1 MVVYKHWNLSNQT
14 LTVDQVE
21 LDGES
26 SVDVGGGGHTL
37 GGTYRRGPPGKAVLC
52 VTRGRG
58 VRYHF
63 LAGAIPTDI
72 YNGSQQGFS
81 CTHTAELCKY
91 GVFPL

>member
-37 GGTYRRGPPGKAVLC
+37 GATY
-52 VTRGRG
+52 
-58 VRYHF
+58 
-63 LAGAIPTDI
+63 
-72 YNGSQQGFS
+72 
-81 CTHTAELCKY
+81 
-91 GVFPL
+91 

>member
-1 MVVYKHWNLSNQT
+1 MIVYKHWNLSNET

-26 SVDVGGGGHTL
+26 SVDVGGGGHGL

-52 VTRGRG
+52 VPRGWRVG
-58 VRYHF
+58 YHF

-72 YNGSQQGFS
+72 YNGRQ
-81 CTHTAELCKY
+81 
-91 GVFPL
+91 